1 MFTFLTPT
9 PDTASYDNE
18 MVNRKVTNHRRQRS
32 TVLATLL
39 AGTLLL
45 SACQP
50 QTGATVEDKTPQTT
64 EQQQADANNPI
75 VQSDAAAAHIA
86 QFQPLYVTQMQGLQ
100 RRLQAEY
107 ASLEAADVTDVT
119 DSSNVALAPHA
130 DGSSPETDSHAKAQA
145 PTANPKTDS
154 EMNTSTEVGERD
166 LEVLKR
172 LSLEPR
178 EPKILTEDQIIKS
191 YQQALQALYQPAAEA
206 LSAQDADTLL
216 NIATLV
222 PQLFEHAE
230 IAERLT
236 IKSPAL
242 GRLIIQHQVW
252 QQIEVQQAL
261 DMQQMKRT
269 QQQEFEGLMS
279 KFDETIKGYDEQIAK
294 YEQTL
299 KEFK

>member
-18 MVNRKVTNHRRQRS
+18 MVNRKVTSHRQQRS

-50 QTGATVEDKTPQTT
+50 QTDATVEDKTTQTT
-64 EQQQADANNPI
+64 EQQQADANKPI

-107 ASLEAADVTDVT
+107 ASLEAADAS
-119 DSSNVALAPHA
+119 DSGNVALAPHA
-130 DGSSPETDSHAKAQA
+130 DGSSPETDSHAKAQTT
-145 PTANPKTDS
+145 TANPKTDS

>member
-18 MVNRKVTNHRRQRS
+18 MVNRKVTKHRRQKS
-32 TVLATLL
+32 TLL
-39 AGTLLL
+39 ATMLAATLLL

-50 QTGATVEDKTPQTT
+50 KTESTT
-64 EQQQADANNPI
+64 ENSTPKTTDQQQTDANKHI
-75 VQSDAAAAHIA
+75 VKSDSAAASIAH
-86 QFQPLYVTQMQGLQ
+86 FQPLYVTQMQGLQ

-107 ASLEAADVTDVT
+107 ESLEAADAA
-119 DSSNVALAPHA
+119 DSGNVALAPHA
-130 DGSSPETDSHAKAQA
+130 DGSSPETDSNAKAQA
-145 PTANPKTDS
+145 PTAKLKTDS
-154 EMNTSTEVGERD
+154 EINTSTEVGERD
-166 LEVLKR
+166 LDVLKR

-178 EPKILTEDQIIKS
+178 EPKILTEDQIIKN
-191 YQQALQALYQPAAEA
+191 YQQALQALYQPSSEA
-206 LSAQDADTLL
+206 LSAQQTDTLL
-216 NIATLV
+216 NIATLI
-222 PQLFEHAE
+222 PQLFEHSE

-269 QQQEFEGLMS
+269 QQQEFEGLMT
-279 KFDETIKGYDEQIAK
+279 KFDDTIKGYDEQIAK

>member
-9 PDTASYDNE
+9 PDTAFHDRA
-18 MVNRKVTNHRRQRS
+18 MVNRKVTNHRRQKS
-32 TVLATLL
+32 TLLATML

-50 QTGATVEDKTPQTT
+50 QTESTTENSTPKTT
-64 EQQQADANNPI
+64 EQQQTDANKPI
-75 VQSDAAAAHIA
+75 VQSDSAAARIA

-107 ASLEAADVTDVT
+107 ASLEAADAADIG
-119 DSSNVALAPHA
+119 NVSLAPHA
-130 DGSSPETDSHAKAQA
+130 DGSSPETDSNAKAQA
-145 PTANPKTDS
+145 TIASPKTDS
-154 EMNTSTEVGERD
+154 EINTSTEVGERD

-178 EPKILTEDQIIKS
+178 EPKILTEAQIIKS
-191 YQQALQALYQPAAEA
+191 YQHALQALYQPASEA

-216 NIATLV
+216 NIATLI
-222 PQLFEHAE
+222 PQLFEHSE

-261 DMQQMKRT
+261 DMQQMKRS